1 MKVDMKMNKK
11 TVIQLVVLVLLVI
24 AAAGA
29 FFLQQEG
36 GLDSLMSYFEDKPAA
51 TTPAKKTEAAAP
63 APKPKPKPAEP
74 TIPAHPAKG
83 QLAGKDFTVDGASVE
98 AGTLTLRQGQS
109 VEVRISGLT
118 RNWEVPAG
126 RKFKFSNATGANLPV
141 VTVQRQEEGQP
152 PTRQEVTGKYT
163 LLLEF
168 GAEQNNKLP
177 GKLLLT
183 LPETAKGT
191 VGGTFEADITGF
203 RLVDGKPDL
212 GADSIETLQFLAL
225 REMLKDDPDK
235 PLNDTVLRDMRYTVG
250 EGKQVSTGYLEASYR
265 VGEGLPM
272 TQRYQF
278 VKEKGEWRVLRTL
291 RTDQID
297 EAHPF
302 KAPTSRDKP
311 EILFPHLVAKKLEA
325 DTQKKYPKKG
335 IFVTEYAT
343 RYSLKHKVGE
353 CEVKYRLEGNEQPI
367 TARYILRDK
376 GKGWVL
382 ERELGA
388 KEKLNV
394 DTGKIVK
401 ST

>member
-1 MKVDMKMNKK
+1 MNKK
-11 TVIQLVVLVLLVI
+11 TIIQLVVLVLLVL

-29 FFLQQEG
+29 FFMQQEG
-36 GLDSLMSYFEDKPAA
+36 GLDSLLSYFEEKPAA
-51 TTPAKKTEAAAP
+51 KPEAKKTEVATP
-63 APKPKPKPAEP
+63 APKPKPAEP

-83 QLAGKDFTVDGASVE
+83 QVAGKDVTVDGASIE
-98 AGTLTLRQGQS
+98 AGTLTLRQGQA

-126 RKFKFSNATGANLPV
+126 KKFKFTNASGANLPV
-141 VTVQRQEEGQP
+141 VTVQHQVEGRP
-152 PTRQEVTGKYT
+152 PVRQEVTEKYT

-177 GKLLLT
+177 GKMLLT
-183 LPETAKGT
+183 LPEAAKGT
-191 VGGTFEADITGF
+191 IGGTFEADITGF

-212 GADSIETLQFLAL
+212 SADSIETLQFLAL
-225 REMLKDDPDK
+225 RELLKDDPDK
-235 PLNDTVLRDMRYTVG
+235 VLNDTVLRDMRYTVG
-250 EGKQVSTGYLEASYR
+250 EGKQPSTGYLEASYR
-265 VGEGLPM
+265 VGEGSPV

-302 KAPTSRDKP
+302 KAPMPKDKP
-311 EILFPHLVAKKLEA
+311 ELLFPHLAAKKLEA
-325 DTQKKYPKKG
+325 DTQKKHPKKG
-335 IFVTEYAT
+335 IFVSEFAT
-343 RYSLKHKVGE
+343 RYNLKQKIGE
-353 CEVKYRLEGNEQPI
+353 CTVQYRIEGSDQP
-367 TARYILRDK
+367 ARASYLLRDK

-382 ERELGA
+382 DRELGK

-394 DTGKIVK
+394 DTGKIEK
-401 ST
+401 SA

>member
-1 MKVDMKMNKK
+1 MNKK
-11 TVIQLVVLVLLVI
+11 TVIQLVVLVLLVL

-29 FFLQQEG
+29 FFMQQEG
-36 GLDSLMSYFEDKPAA
+36 GLDSLLSYFEEKPAA
-51 TTPAKKTEAAAP
+51 KPEAKKTEVAAP
-63 APKPKPKPAEP
+63 APKPKPAEP
-74 TIPAHPAKG
+74 TIPAHAAKG
-83 QLAGKDFTVDGASVE
+83 QVAGKDVAVDSASIE
-98 AGTLTLRQGQS
+98 AGTLTLRQGQA

-126 RKFKFSNATGANLPV
+126 KKFKFTNASGANLPV
-141 VTVQRQEEGQP
+141 VTVQHQEEGRP
-152 PTRQEVTGKYT
+152 PMRQEVTEKYT

-183 LPETAKGT
+183 LPESAKGT
-191 VGGTFEADITGF
+191 IGGTFEADVTGF

-212 GADSIETLQFLAL
+212 SADSIETLQFLAL
-225 REMLKDDPDK
+225 RELLKDDPDK
-235 PLNDTVLRDMRYTVG
+235 VLNDTVLRDMRYTVG
-250 EGKQVSTGYLEASYR
+250 EGKQPSTGYLEASYR
-265 VGEGLPM
+265 VGEGSPVI
-272 TQRYQF
+272 QRYQF

-302 KAPTSRDKP
+302 KAPTPRDKP
-311 EILFPHLVAKKLEA
+311 ELLFPHLAAKKLEA
-325 DTQKKYPKKG
+325 DTQKKHPKKA
-335 IFVTEYAT
+335 IFVSEFAT
-343 RYSLKHKVGE
+343 RYNLKQKVGE
-353 CEVKYRLEGNEQPI
+353 CVVQYRLEGNDQPVR
-367 TARYILRDK
+367 ASYLLRDK

-382 ERELGA
+382 ERQLSE